1 MKKTPSTARRALF
14 GLIAAYLGVQALYV
28 PRLPLVMDEFQ
39 GARAAWRLLADVPY
53 RDFTPYK
60 TVLGYYLQLPALT
73 LLEDPWLA
81 LLATKLWT
89 ALLGAAALAAGALL
103 LMRRLAPAAV
113 VVALAMA
120 LAMSDFLERSA
131 DLRVDLLTSVV
142 GFLGL
147 LALLAGRPLLGG
159 ALSGAAFLVSQ
170 KAAYALV
177 AGAVG
182 LALEALARRERRDFG
197 APLRFALGATA
208 TVAAYLGFW
217 SLFAAPERVFR
228 ATFFAHGQIAFGDL
242 YRGIRRLFWLQ
253 TLERNPAFWAL
264 AALALVV
271 LARQAWQHPRD
282 ARRPVLLAGY
292 GATMLL
298 LGVWHR
304 QPWPYFFVLLVP
316 TVFVLHA
323 ACFDLVAPAWTR
335 LPPGRRWAAG
345 LLLAFFALGWPLA
358 RLPVNLGRDASV
370 QAATVRLGEALL
382 PEGESYLAGL
392 DLLWRRVQSPPELA
406 WLDQVRLRALRR
418 ANATE
423 IAAVREAIER
433 RPPRLLI
440 ANARL
445 QSLPRPL
452 LASLGRRYQPLHGNL
467 LGYAPLIESPG
478 AALDWPLAG
487 RFRVERASP
496 GSVRIAEREIGE
508 REVLELQPGRLSIE
522 TEVPIR
528 LVWEPQRLQAL
539 ADPRF
544 AAPAELFP
552 NVYSY

>member
-1 MKKTPSTARRALF
+1 
-14 GLIAAYLGVQALYV
+14 
-28 PRLPLVMDEFQ
+28 
-39 GARAAWRLLADVPY
+39 
-53 RDFTPYK
+53 
-60 TVLGYYLQLPALT
+60 
-73 LLEDPWLA
+73 
-81 LLATKLWT
+81 
-89 ALLGAAALAAGALL
+89 
-103 LMRRLAPAAV
+103 MRRFAPAAV
-113 VVALAMA
+113 VAALATT

-147 LALLAGRPLLGG
+147 IALLAARPLLGG

-182 LALEALARRERRDFG
+182 LALEALARRERRELM
-197 APLRFALGATA
+197 APLRFGLGATA
-208 TVAAYLGFW
+208 AVAAYLGFW
-217 SLFAAPERVFR
+217 SLFVAPERVIR

-242 YRGIRRLFWLQ
+242 YRGIRRTFWLQ

-264 AALALVV
+264 AALALIV
-271 LARQAWQHPRD
+271 LVRQAWRDPRD
-282 ARRPVLLAGY
+282 PRRPALLAAY
-292 GATMLL
+292 GATLL
-298 LGVWHR
+298 SLGVWHR

-323 ACFDLVAPAWTR
+323 ALFDLVAPAWTK
-335 LPPGRRWAAG
+335 LSPGRRWAAG

-358 RLPVNLGRDASV
+358 RLPVNLGRDASA

-418 ANATE
+418 ASATE
-423 IAAVREAIER
+423 IAAIREALER

-467 LGYAPLIESPG
+467 LGYAPLVEPPG
-478 AALDWPLAG
+478 AGIDWPLAG

-496 GSVRIAEREIGE
+496 GSVRIGG
-508 REVLELQPGRLSIE
+508 REVGEGEELELRPGLLAIE

-528 LVWEPQRLQAL
+528 LIWRPEPLERL

-544 AAPAELFP
+544 AAPARALPERLLLLTRRCPKLPRARLRDRTPARF
-552 NVYSY
+552 SASS